1 MKRSPK
7 KIDPSILLAFHELL
21 HALKMG
27 HTVFLLSNM
36 DMFANSAMS
45 AYSDELQDDVRAD
58 KDYVKKVR
66 KLQQEFAE
74 QKLASITFIRR
85 TPYPQELAKSRRFL
99 RKLVA
104 EIQDEKQGGE
114 I

>member
-1 MKRSPK
+1 MKKSPK
-7 KIDPSILLAFHELL
+7 KIDPSILLAFHQLL
-21 HALKMG
+21 LAIQKG
-27 HTVFLLSNM
+27 QAVFLLSS
-36 DMFANSAMS
+36 DDKHAGCAMS
-45 AYSDELQDDVRAD
+45 TYLDDLEGDMMPD
-58 KDYVKKVR
+58 KNYKKKVR
-66 KLQQEFAE
+66 AIRKQFLE
-74 QKLASITFIRR
+74 QRTWGTTFGMR